1 MVIRSVVRKSD
12 MDEAKAAILILRALV
27 EELAASGVLA
37 KDDIARI
44 MERAKALS
52 DAEPLRYSKRGEDH
66 VLNEFRK
73 AFGQ

>member
-1 MVIRSVVRKSD
+1 
-12 MDEAKAAILILRALV
+12 MDEGKAAILILRALIS
-27 EELAASGVLA
+27 ELTVSGVLP
-37 KDDIARI
+37 KDGIARI